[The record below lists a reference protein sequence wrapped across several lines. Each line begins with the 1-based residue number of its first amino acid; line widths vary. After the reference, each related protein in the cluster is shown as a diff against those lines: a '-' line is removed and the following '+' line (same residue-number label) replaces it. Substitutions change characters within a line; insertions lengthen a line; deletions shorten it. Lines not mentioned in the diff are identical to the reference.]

1 MLLHHGACRDRAAER
16 KSLTHFVQ
24 STHGGPRTTMAHKE
38 VPVEFLEFGVFVAKL
53 DRPWTETPFVYQ
65 GFVLQTEQ
73 QLAALK
79 KYCKKVYVDP
89 EKMQVVVAPKLLTL
103 PPSTRAVI
111 AEQAKE
117 TVRGAIVYKELA
129 TVEDELPRARTVF
142 TQTTA
147 IVQSMS
153 RAVVTGNALDGN
165 RATQAV
171 TEITDSV
178 VRNPDA
184 MMLLITMREKAQET
198 LNRSTQ
204 VSVYMTVFGRFLQL
218 ERERLELLGLIGLLQ
233 DVGML
238 KLTPGMPA
246 RRSDLT
252 GEEEVIFK
260 THVTHG
266 VEILSKTPG
275 LPAELP
281 GLASLHHERYDGSGY
296 PRGLKG
302 SAISQIGAIA
312 GIVDAFDMLTAPAPY
327 GMQMPPSNALNVL
340 FQNRGTQFHAALVEQ
355 FIQCVGAFPVG
366 SVVELNSGEVGVV
379 ITQNLVKRLQPR
391 VMVVQDANGNPIHPH
406 KILDLVKEPMAT
418 RDEPYRIRRTLDQ
431 TTVKIDTRELFL

>member
-1 MLLHHGACRDRAAER
+1 
-16 KSLTHFVQ
+16 
-24 STHGGPRTTMAHKE
+24 MAHKE
-38 VPVEFLEFGVFVAKL
+38 VPVEFLEFGMFVAKL
-53 DRPWTETPFVYQ
+53 DRPWTETPFVFQ
-65 GFVLQTEQ
+65 GFVLKTEE
-73 QLAALK
+73 QLETLK

-89 EKMQVVVAPKLLTL
+89 EKRQESVAAKLLSL
-103 PPSTRAVI
+103 PPSARQVI
-111 AEQAKE
+111 ADQSREV
-117 TVRGAIVYKELA
+117 VRGTVVYKELA
-129 TVEDELPRARTVF
+129 TVEDELPRARTVY
-142 TQTTA
+142 TQTNS
-147 IVQSMS
+147 IVQTMS
-153 RAVVTGNALDGN
+153 RAVVSGSALDGG
-165 RATQAV
+165 RAKQAV

-184 MMLLITMREKAQET
+184 MMLLVTMREKAEET

-238 KLTPGMPA
+238 KLPPGMPA
-246 RRSDLT
+246 RRADLT
-252 GEEEVIFK
+252 AAEEQVFR
-260 THVTHG
+260 THVENG
-266 VEILSKTPG
+266 VEILSKTTG

-281 GLASLHHERYDGSGY
+281 GFASLHHERYDGSGY

-312 GIVDAFDMLTAPAPY
+312 GIVDTFDMLTAPAPY

-366 SVVELNSGEVGVV
+366 SVVELNTGEVGVV

-391 VMVVQDANGNPIHPH
+391 VMVVQDTKGNPIHPH
-406 KILDLVKEPMAT
+406 KILDLMKEPMAGP
-418 RDEPYRIRRTLDQ
+418 DEPYRIRRTLDQ
-431 TTVKIDTRELFL
+431 ATVRIDPKELFL

>member
-1 MLLHHGACRDRAAER
+1 MLLHAALAER
-16 KSLTHFVQ
+16 APRHENRLLQ
-24 STHGGPRTTMAHKE
+24 SSGQRARMAQKE
-38 VPVEFLEFGVFVAKL
+38 VRVELLEFGMFVAKL

-65 GFVLQTEQ
+65 GFVLKTEQ
-73 QLAALK
+73 QLETLK
-79 KYCKKVYVDP
+79 KYCKVVYVDP
-89 EKMQVVVAPKLLTL
+89 EKRQEVVAAKLLSL
-103 PPSTRAVI
+103 PPGSARQVI
-111 AEQAKE
+111 AEQAREK
-117 TVRGAIVYKELA
+117 VRGTVIYKELA
-129 TVEDELPRARTVF
+129 TVEDELPRARSVF
-142 TQTTA
+142 TQTNA
-147 IVQSMS
+147 IVHTMS
-153 RAVVTGNALDGN
+153 RAVVTGNALDGD
-165 RATQAV
+165 RAKQAV

-184 MMLLITMREKAQET
+184 MMLLVTMRDKAEET

-218 ERERLELLGLIGLLQ
+218 ERERLEILGLIGLLQ

-238 KLTPGMPA
+238 KLPTAIPG
-246 RRSDLT
+246 RRSDLALD
-252 GEEEVIFK
+252 EDEIFK
-260 THVTHG
+260 SHVTHS
-266 VEILSKTPG
+266 VEILSQTAG
-275 LPAELP
+275 LPADLP
-281 GLASLHHERYDGSGY
+281 SLASLHHERYDGTGY

-312 GIVDAFDMLTAPAPY
+312 GIVDTFDMLTAPAPY

-391 VMVVQDANGNPIHPH
+391 VMVVQDAKGNPIHPH
-406 KILDLVKEPMAT
+406 KVLDLVNEPMAT
-418 RDEPYRIRRTLDQ
+418 PDEPYRIRRTLDQ
-431 TTVKIDTRELFL
+431 TTVKIDSRELFL

>member
-1 MLLHHGACRDRAAER
+1 MLLHAALAERAPRHQNRLLRLSGHGAR
-16 KSLTHFVQ
+16 
-24 STHGGPRTTMAHKE
+24 MAHRE
-38 VPVEFLEFGVFVAKL
+38 VPVESLEFGMFVAKL

-73 QLAALK
+73 QLDALK
-79 KYCKKVYVDP
+79 KYCKVVYVDP
-89 EKMQVVVAPKLLTL
+89 EKRQEAVGVRLLAL
-103 PPSTRAVI
+103 PPGSARKVI
-111 AEQAKE
+111 AEQSREK
-117 TVRGAIVYKELA
+117 VRGTIIYQELA
-129 TVEDELPRARTVF
+129 SVEDELPRARTVF
-142 TQTTA
+142 TQTNA
-147 IVQSMS
+147 IVHTLS

-165 RATQAV
+165 RARQAV
-171 TEITDSV
+171 IEITDSV
-178 VRNPDA
+178 IRNPDA
-184 MMLLITMREKAQET
+184 MMLLVTMRDQAEET

-218 ERERLELLGLIGLLQ
+218 ERERLEILGLIGLLQ

-238 KLTPGMPA
+238 KLPAGLPGRRGDLAPA
-246 RRSDLT
+246 ED
-252 GEEEVIFK
+252 EIFK
-260 THVTHG
+260 THVTHS
-266 VEILSKTPG
+266 VEILSQTAG

-302 SAISQIGAIA
+302 SAISQTGAIA
-312 GIVDAFDMLTAPAPY
+312 GIVDTFDMLTAPAPY

-391 VMVVQDANGNPIHPH
+391 VMVVQDASGNPIHPH
-406 KILDLVKEPMAT
+406 KVLDLVHEPMAT

-431 TTVKIDTRELFL
+431 TTVKIDSRELFL

>member
-1 MLLHHGACRDRAAER
+1 
-16 KSLTHFVQ
+16 
-24 STHGGPRTTMAHKE
+24 MAHKE
-38 VPVEFLEFGVFVAKL
+38 VPVDFLEFGMFVAKL

-65 GFVLQTEQ
+65 GFVLKTEQ
-73 QLAALK
+73 QLNALK
-79 KYCKKVYVDP
+79 KYCKVVYVDP
-89 EKMQVVVAPKLLTL
+89 ERKELVVAPKLLTL
-103 PPSTRAVI
+103 PPASTRQAI

-117 TVRGAIVYKELA
+117 KVRGTVIYKELA

-142 TQTTA
+142 TQTNA
-147 IVQSMS
+147 IVHTMS
-153 RAVVTGNALDGN
+153 RAVITGNALDGN
-165 RATQAV
+165 RAKQAV
-171 TEITDSV
+171 NEITDSV

-184 MMLLITMREKAQET
+184 MMLLVTMRDKAEET
-198 LNRSTQ
+198 LNRATQ

-218 ERERLELLGLIGLLQ
+218 ERERLEVLGLIGLLQ

-238 KLTPGMPA
+238 KLPAGIPG
-246 RRSDLT
+246 RRADLALT
-252 GEEEVIFK
+252 EDEIFK
-260 THVTHG
+260 SHVTHS
-266 VEILSKTPG
+266 VEILSQTAG

-312 GIVDAFDMLTAPAPY
+312 GIVDTFDMLTAPAPY

-366 SVVELNSGEVGVV
+366 SVVELNTGEIGVV

-391 VMVVQDANGNPIHPH
+391 VMVVQDASGNLIHPH
-406 KILDLVKEPMAT
+406 KVLDLVNEPMAT
-418 RDEPYRIRRTLDQ
+418 PDEPYRIRRTLDQ
-431 TTVKIDTRELFL
+431 TTVKIDSRELFL

>member
-1 MLLHHGACRDRAAER
+1 
-16 KSLTHFVQ
+16 
-24 STHGGPRTTMAHKE
+24 MAHRE
-38 VPVEFLEFGVFVAKL
+38 VPVEFLEFGMFVAKL

-65 GFVLQTEQ
+65 GFVLKTEQ
-73 QLAALK
+73 QIEALK
-79 KYCKKVYVDP
+79 KYCKVVYVDP
-89 EKMQVVVAPKLLTL
+89 EKRQEVVAPRLLTL
-103 PPSTRAVI
+103 PPSSTRQVI
-111 AEQAKE
+111 AEQSKE
-117 TVRGAIVYKELA
+117 KVRGTVVYKELA
-129 TVEDELPRARTVF
+129 KVEDELPRARSVF
-142 TQTTA
+142 TQTNA
-147 IVQSMS
+147 IVHTMS

-165 RATQAV
+165 RAKQAV

-184 MMLLITMREKAQET
+184 MMLLVTMRDKAEET

-218 ERERLELLGLIGLLQ
+218 ERESLETLGLIGLLQ

-238 KLTPGMPA
+238 KLPAGIPG
-246 RRSDLT
+246 RRADLAP
-252 GEEEVIFK
+252 EEDEIFK
-260 THVTHG
+260 SHVTHS
-266 VEILSKTPG
+266 VEILSQTAG
-275 LPAELP
+275 LPADLP
-281 GLASLHHERYDGSGY
+281 SLASLHHERYDGSGY

-302 SAISQIGAIA
+302 SAISQTGAIA
-312 GIVDAFDMLTAPAPY
+312 GIVDTFDMLTAPAPY

-391 VMVVQDANGNPIHPH
+391 VMVVQDAKGNPIHPH
-406 KILDLVKEPMAT
+406 KVLDLVNEPMAT
-418 RDEPYRIRRTLDQ
+418 PDEPYRIRRTLDQ
-431 TTVKIDTRELFL
+431 STVKIDSRELFL

>member
-1 MLLHHGACRDRAAER
+1 
-16 KSLTHFVQ
+16 
-24 STHGGPRTTMAHKE
+24 MAHRE
-38 VPVEFLEFGVFVAKL
+38 VPVEFLEFGMFVAKL

-65 GFVLQTEQ
+65 GFVLKTEQ
-73 QLAALK
+73 QIEALK
-79 KYCKKVYVDP
+79 KYCKVVYVDP
-89 EKMQVVVAPKLLTL
+89 EKRQEVRAPRLLTL
-103 PPSTRAVI
+103 PPSSTRQVI
-111 AEQAKE
+111 AEQSKE
-117 TVRGAIVYKELA
+117 KVRGTVVYKELA
-129 TVEDELPRARTVF
+129 KVEEELPRARSVF
-142 TQTTA
+142 TQTNA
-147 IVQSMS
+147 IVHTMS

-165 RATQAV
+165 RAKQAV

-184 MMLLITMREKAQET
+184 MMLLVTMRDKAEET

-218 ERERLELLGLIGLLQ
+218 ERESLETLGLIGLLQ

-238 KLTPGMPA
+238 KLPAGIPG
-246 RRSDLT
+246 RRADLAP
-252 GEEEVIFK
+252 EEDEIFK
-260 THVTHG
+260 SHVTHS
-266 VEILSKTPG
+266 VEILSQTAG
-275 LPAELP
+275 LPADLP
-281 GLASLHHERYDGSGY
+281 SLASLHHERYDGSGY

-302 SAISQIGAIA
+302 SAISQTGAIA
-312 GIVDAFDMLTAPAPY
+312 GIVDTFDMLTAPAPY

-391 VMVVQDANGNPIHPH
+391 VMVVQDAKGNPIHPH
-406 KILDLVKEPMAT
+406 KVLDLVNEPIAT
-418 RDEPYRIRRTLDQ
+418 PDEPYRIRRTLDQ
-431 TTVKIDTRELFL
+431 STVKIDSRELFL

>member
-1 MLLHHGACRDRAAER
+1 
-16 KSLTHFVQ
+16 
-24 STHGGPRTTMAHKE
+24 MAHKE
-38 VPVEFLEFGVFVAKL
+38 VPVEFLEFGMFVAKL

-65 GFVLQTEQ
+65 GFVLQTEE
-73 QLAALK
+73 QLNTLK

-89 EKMQVVVAPKLLTL
+89 EKMRVMVASKLLTL
-103 PPSTRAVI
+103 PSSTRSVI
-111 AEQAKE
+111 AEQSKE
-117 TVRGAIVYKELA
+117 RVRGTVVYKELA

-147 IVQSMS
+147 IVHTMS
-153 RAVVTGNALDGN
+153 RAVATGNALDGD
-165 RATQAV
+165 RARQAV

-184 MMLLITMREKAQET
+184 MMLLVTMREKAQET

-238 KLTPGMPA
+238 KLPPGMPA

-252 GEEEVIFK
+252 AAEEEIFK
-260 THVTHG
+260 THVTHS
-266 VEILSKTPG
+266 VEILSSTTG

-296 PRGLKG
+296 ARGLKG
-302 SAISQIGAIA
+302 GAISQTGAIA
-312 GIVDAFDMLTAPAPY
+312 GIVDTFDMLTAPAPY
-327 GMQMPPSNALNVL
+327 GLQMPPSNALNVL

-391 VMVVQDANGNPIHPH
+391 VMVVQDASGNPIHPH

-418 RDEPYRIRRTLDQ
+418 PDEPYRIRRTLDQ
-431 TTVKIDTRELFL
+431 TTVKVDSRELFL

>member
-1 MLLHHGACRDRAAER
+1 
-16 KSLTHFVQ
+16 
-24 STHGGPRTTMAHKE
+24 MAHRE
-38 VPVEFLEFGVFVAKL
+38 VPVEFLEFGMFVAKL

-73 QLAALK
+73 QIEALK
-79 KYCKKVYVDP
+79 KYCKVVYVDP
-89 EKMQVVVAPKLLTL
+89 EKRQEVRAPRLLTL
-103 PPSTRAVI
+103 PPSSTRQVI
-111 AEQAKE
+111 AEQSKE
-117 TVRGAIVYKELA
+117 KVRGTVVYKELA
-129 TVEDELPRARTVF
+129 KVEEELPRARSVF
-142 TQTTA
+142 TQTNA
-147 IVQSMS
+147 IVHTMS

-165 RATQAV
+165 RAKQAV

-184 MMLLITMREKAQET
+184 MMLLVTMRDKAEET

-218 ERERLELLGLIGLLQ
+218 ERESLETLGLIGLLQ

-238 KLTPGMPA
+238 KLPAGIPG
-246 RRSDLT
+246 RRADLAP
-252 GEEEVIFK
+252 EEDEIFK
-260 THVTHG
+260 SHVTHS
-266 VEILSKTPG
+266 VEILSQTAG
-275 LPAELP
+275 LPADLP
-281 GLASLHHERYDGSGY
+281 SLASLHHERYDGSGY

-302 SAISQIGAIA
+302 SAISQTGAIA
-312 GIVDAFDMLTAPAPY
+312 GIVDTFDMLTAPAPY

-391 VMVVQDANGNPIHPH
+391 VMVVQDAKGNPIHPH
-406 KILDLVKEPMAT
+406 KVLDLVNEPMVT
-418 RDEPYRIRRTLDQ
+418 PDEPYRIRRTLDQ
-431 TTVKIDTRELFL
+431 STVKIDSRELFL

>member
-1 MLLHHGACRDRAAER
+1 
-16 KSLTHFVQ
+16 
-24 STHGGPRTTMAHKE
+24 MAHRE
-38 VPVEFLEFGVFVAKL
+38 VPVEFLEFGMFVAKL

-73 QLAALK
+73 QIEALK
-79 KYCKKVYVDP
+79 KYCKVVYVDP
-89 EKMQVVVAPKLLTL
+89 EKRQEVRAPRLLTL
-103 PPSTRAVI
+103 PPSSTRQVI
-111 AEQAKE
+111 AEQSKE
-117 TVRGAIVYKELA
+117 KVRGTVVYKELA
-129 TVEDELPRARTVF
+129 KVEEELPRARSVF
-142 TQTTA
+142 TQTNA
-147 IVQSMS
+147 IVHTMS

-165 RATQAV
+165 RAKQAV

-184 MMLLITMREKAQET
+184 MMLLVTMRDKAEET

-218 ERERLELLGLIGLLQ
+218 ERESLETLGLIGLLQ

-238 KLTPGMPA
+238 KLPAGIPG
-246 RRSDLT
+246 RRADLAP
-252 GEEEVIFK
+252 EEDEIFK
-260 THVTHG
+260 SHVTHS
-266 VEILSKTPG
+266 VEILSQTAG
-275 LPAELP
+275 LPADLP
-281 GLASLHHERYDGSGY
+281 SLASLHHERYDGSGY

-302 SAISQIGAIA
+302 SAISQTGAIA
-312 GIVDAFDMLTAPAPY
+312 GIVDTFDMLTAPAPY

-391 VMVVQDANGNPIHPH
+391 VMVVQDAKGNPIHPH
-406 KILDLVKEPMAT
+406 KVLDLVNEPMAT
-418 RDEPYRIRRTLDQ
+418 PDEPYRIRRTLDQ
-431 TTVKIDTRELFL
+431 STVKIDSRELFL

>member
-1 MLLHHGACRDRAAER
+1 
-16 KSLTHFVQ
+16 
-24 STHGGPRTTMAHKE
+24 MAHRE
-38 VPVEFLEFGVFVAKL
+38 VPVDSLEFGMFVAKL

-73 QLAALK
+73 QLDALR
-79 KYCKKVYVDP
+79 KYCKVVYVDP
-89 EKMQVVVAPKLLTL
+89 EKRQEAVAARLLTL
-103 PPSTRAVI
+103 PPGSTRRAI
-111 AEQAKE
+111 AEQSKE
-117 TVRGAIVYKELA
+117 KVRGTVVYRELA
-129 TVEDELPRARTVF
+129 SVEDELPRARNVV
-142 TQTTA
+142 TQTNA
-147 IVQSMS
+147 IVHTMS
-153 RAVVTGNALDGN
+153 RAVVTGNALDGG
-165 RATQAV
+165 RAKQAV
-171 TEITDSV
+171 NEITDSV

-184 MMLLITMREKAQET
+184 MMLLVTMRDKAEET

-218 ERERLELLGLIGLLQ
+218 ERERLEILGLIGLLQ

-238 KLTPGMPA
+238 KLPAGLPA
-246 RRSDLT
+246 RRADLAPA
-252 GEEEVIFK
+252 EDEIFK
-260 THVTHG
+260 SHVTHS
-266 VEILSKTPG
+266 VEILSQTAG

-302 SAISQIGAIA
+302 SAISQTGAIA
-312 GIVDAFDMLTAPAPY
+312 GIVDSFDMLTAPAPY

-340 FQNRGTQFHAALVEQ
+340 FQNRGMQFHAALVEQ

-391 VMVVQDANGNPIHPH
+391 VMVVQDAGGNPIHPH
-406 KILDLVKEPMAT
+406 KVLDLVHEPMAT
-418 RDEPYRIRRTLDQ
+418 PDEPYRIRRTLDQ
-431 TTVKIDTRELFL
+431 ATVKIDSRELFL

>member
-1 MLLHHGACRDRAAER
+1 
-16 KSLTHFVQ
+16 
-24 STHGGPRTTMAHKE
+24 MAHKE
-38 VPVEFLEFGVFVAKL
+38 VQVESLVFGMFVARL

-65 GFVLQTEQ
+65 GFVLTTEQ
-73 QLAALK
+73 QLEALK
-79 KYCKKVYVDP
+79 KYCRKVYVDP
-89 EKMQVVVAPKLLTL
+89 EKLQVMVAPRLLSL
-103 PPSTRAVI
+103 PASTRRVI
-111 AEQAKE
+111 AEQSRE
-117 TVRGAIVYKELA
+117 VVRGMVVYRELA

-142 TQTTA
+142 SQTNA
-147 IVQSMS
+147 IVQTMS
-153 RAVVTGNALDGN
+153 RAVVSGNALDGN
-165 RATQAV
+165 RARQAV

-184 MMLLITMREKAQET
+184 MMLLVTMRDQAEET

-218 ERERLELLGLIGLLQ
+218 ERDRLELLGLMGLLQ

-238 KLTPGMPA
+238 KLPPGMPA
-246 RRSDLT
+246 RRTDLIPA
-252 GEEEVIFK
+252 EEEIFK
-260 THVTHG
+260 SHVGHS
-266 VEILSKTPG
+266 VEILSQTPG

-296 PRGLKG
+296 ARGLKG
-302 SAISQIGAIA
+302 SAISQMGAIA
-312 GIVDAFDMLTAPAPY
+312 GIVDTFDMLTAPAPY
-327 GMQMPPSNALNVL
+327 GLQMPPSNALNVL
-340 FQNRGTQFHAALVEQ
+340 FQNRGTQFHAALIEQ

-406 KILDLVKEPMAT
+406 KILDLVNEPMAT
-418 RDEPYRIRRTLDQ
+418 PDEPYRIRRTLDQ
-431 TTVKIDTRELFL
+431 TTVKIDARELFL

>member
-1 MLLHHGACRDRAAER
+1 
-16 KSLTHFVQ
+16 
-24 STHGGPRTTMAHKE
+24 MAHRE
-38 VPVEFLEFGVFVAKL
+38 VPVEFLEFGMFVAKL

-65 GFVLQTEQ
+65 GFVLKTEQ
-73 QLAALK
+73 QIEALK
-79 KYCKKVYVDP
+79 KYCKVVYVDP
-89 EKMQVVVAPKLLTL
+89 EKRQEVVAPRLLTL
-103 PPSTRAVI
+103 PPSSTRQVI
-111 AEQAKE
+111 AEQSKE
-117 TVRGAIVYKELA
+117 KVRGTVVYKELA
-129 TVEDELPRARTVF
+129 KVEDELPRARNVF
-142 TQTTA
+142 TQTNA
-147 IVQSMS
+147 IVHTMS

-165 RATQAV
+165 RAKQAV

-184 MMLLITMREKAQET
+184 MMLLVTMRDKAEET

-218 ERERLELLGLIGLLQ
+218 ERESLETLGLIGLLQ

-238 KLTPGMPA
+238 KLPAGMPG
-246 RRSDLT
+246 RRSDLAVD
-252 GEEEVIFK
+252 EDEIFK
-260 THVTHG
+260 SHVTHS
-266 VEILSKTPG
+266 VEILSQTAG
-275 LPAELP
+275 LPADLP
-281 GLASLHHERYDGSGY
+281 SLASLHHERYDGSGY

-302 SAISQIGAIA
+302 SAISQTGAIA
-312 GIVDAFDMLTAPAPY
+312 GIVDTFDMLTAPAPY

-391 VMVVQDANGNPIHPH
+391 VMVVQDAKGNPIHPH
-406 KILDLVKEPMAT
+406 KVLDLVNEPMAT
-418 RDEPYRIRRTLDQ
+418 PDEPYRIRRTLDQ
-431 TTVKIDTRELFL
+431 STVKIDSRELFL

>member
-1 MLLHHGACRDRAAER
+1 
-16 KSLTHFVQ
+16 
-24 STHGGPRTTMAHKE
+24 MAHKE
-38 VPVEFLEFGVFVAKL
+38 VPIEYLEFGMFVAKL

-65 GFVLQTEQ
+65 GFVLKTEQ
-73 QLAALK
+73 QLNALK
-79 KYCKKVYVDP
+79 RYCKSVYVDP
-89 EKMQVVVAPKLLTL
+89 EKQQVVVAPRLLTL
-103 PPSTRAVI
+103 PPSTRTAI
-111 AEQAKE
+111 AEQVKDK
-117 TVRGAIVYKELA
+117 VRGTAVYKELA

-142 TQTTA
+142 TQTNA
-147 IVQSMS
+147 IVLAMA
-153 RAVVTGNALDGN
+153 RAVVSGNALDGE
-165 RATQAV
+165 RAKQAV
-171 TEITDSV
+171 AEITDSV

-184 MMLLITMREKAQET
+184 MMLLVTLRDKAEET

-218 ERERLELLGLIGLLQ
+218 ERERLELLGLMGLLQ

-238 KLTPGMPA
+238 KLPPGMPS
-246 RRSDLT
+246 RRNDLT
-252 GEEEVIFK
+252 AEEETTFK
-260 THVTHG
+260 THVTHS
-266 VEILSKTPG
+266 VEILSQTPA

-296 PRGLKG
+296 ARGLKG
-302 SAISQIGAIA
+302 GAISQMGAIA
-312 GIVDAFDMLTAPAPY
+312 GIVDTFDMLTAPAPY

-340 FQNRGTQFHAALVEQ
+340 FQNRGTQFHAALIEQ

-406 KILDLVKEPMAT
+406 KILDLVNEPMAT
-418 RDEPYRIRRTLDQ
+418 PDEPYRIRRTLDQ
-431 TTVKIDTRELFL
+431 TTVKIDSRELFL

>member
-1 MLLHHGACRDRAAER
+1 MLLHAALAER
-16 KSLTHFVQ
+16 ASRHQNRLLRLSGH
-24 STHGGPRTTMAHKE
+24 RERMAHKE
-38 VPVEFLEFGVFVAKL
+38 VPVEFLEFGMFVAKL

-65 GFVLQTEQ
+65 GFVLKTEQ
-73 QLAALK
+73 QLNALK
-79 KYCKKVYVDP
+79 KYCKVVYVDP
-89 EKMQVVVAPKLLTL
+89 EKHQVVVAAKLLTL
-103 PPSTRAVI
+103 PPASTRQVI
-111 AEQAKE
+111 AEQSKE
-117 TVRGAIVYKELA
+117 KVRGTVIYRELA

-142 TQTTA
+142 TQTNA
-147 IVQSMS
+147 IVHTMS

-165 RATQAV
+165 RAKQAV
-171 TEITDSV
+171 NEITDSV

-184 MMLLITMREKAQET
+184 MMLLVTMRDKVEET

-218 ERERLELLGLIGLLQ
+218 ERERLEILGLIGLLQ

-238 KLTPGMPA
+238 KLPPGIPG
-246 RRSDLT
+246 RRADLAT
-252 GEEEVIFK
+252 AEDEIFK
-260 THVTHG
+260 THVTHS
-266 VEILSKTPG
+266 VEILSQTAG

-281 GLASLHHERYDGSGY
+281 SLASLHHERYDGSGY

-302 SAISQIGAIA
+302 SAISQTGAIA
-312 GIVDAFDMLTAPAPY
+312 GMVDTFDMLTAPAPY

-391 VMVVQDANGNPIHPH
+391 VMVVQDAAGNPIHPH
-406 KILDLVKEPMAT
+406 KILDLVNEPMAT
-418 RDEPYRIRRTLDQ
+418 KDEPYRIRRTLDQ
-431 TTVKIDTRELFL
+431 TTVKIDSRELFL

>member
-1 MLLHHGACRDRAAER
+1 
-16 KSLTHFVQ
+16 
-24 STHGGPRTTMAHKE
+24 MAHKE
-38 VPVEFLEFGVFVAKL
+38 VQIEFLEFGMFIAKL

-65 GFVLQTEQ
+65 GFVLKTEQ
-73 QLAALK
+73 QLTALK
-79 KYCKKVYVDP
+79 KYCKTVYVDP

-103 PPSTRAVI
+103 PSSTRSVI
-111 AEQAKE
+111 AEQSKE
-117 TVRGAIVYKELA
+117 KVRGTAVYRELA
-129 TVEDELPRARTVF
+129 TVEDELPRARNVF
-142 TQTTA
+142 TQTTS

-153 RAVVTGNALDGN
+153 RAVISGNALDGA
-165 RATQAV
+165 RARQAV
-171 TEITDSV
+171 SEITDSV

-184 MMLLITMREKAQET
+184 MMLLMTLREKAQET

-218 ERERLELLGLIGLLQ
+218 DRERLELLGLIGLLQ

-238 KLTPGMPA
+238 KLPPGMPA
-246 RRSDLT
+246 RRSDLDAA
-252 GEEEVIFK
+252 EQEIFK
-260 THVTHG
+260 THVTHS
-266 VEILSKTPG
+266 VEILSKTDG

-296 PRGLKG
+296 ARGLKG
-302 SAISQIGAIA
+302 SAISQTGAVA
-312 GIVDAFDMLTAPAPY
+312 GIVDTFDMLTAPTPY
-327 GMQMPPSNALNVL
+327 GMQLPPSNALNVL

-406 KILDLVKEPMAT
+406 KVLDLVKEPMAT
-418 RDEPYRIRRTLDQ
+418 ADEPYRIRRTLDQ
-431 TTVKIDTRELFL
+431 ATVQIDARELFL

>member
-1 MLLHHGACRDRAAER
+1 
-16 KSLTHFVQ
+16 
-24 STHGGPRTTMAHKE
+24 MAHKE
-38 VPVEFLEFGVFVAKL
+38 VPVELLEFGMFVAKL
-53 DRPWTETPFVYQ
+53 DRPWTETPFVFQ
-65 GFVLQTEQ
+65 GFVLKTDEQ
-73 QLAALK
+73 RNALK

-89 EKMQVVVAPKLLTL
+89 EKMEVDVAPRLLSL
-103 PPSTRAVI
+103 PPSTRSAI
-111 AEQAKE
+111 AEQSRE
-117 TVRGAIVYKELA
+117 MVRGSVVYKELA
-129 TVEDELPRARTVF
+129 SVEDELPRARSVF
-142 TQTTA
+142 TQTTSV
-147 IVQSMS
+147 VQTMS

-165 RATQAV
+165 RARQAV

-184 MMLLITMREKAQET
+184 MMLLVTMREKAQET

-218 ERERLELLGLIGLLQ
+218 ERERLELLGLVGLLQ

-238 KLTPGMPA
+238 KLPPGMPE
-246 RRSDLT
+246 RRCDLT
-252 GEEEVIFK
+252 GEEEAVFK
-260 THVTHG
+260 THVTHS
-266 VEILSKTPG
+266 VEILSKTAG

-296 PRGLKG
+296 ARGLKG
-302 SAISQIGAIA
+302 GAISQTGAIA
-312 GIVDAFDMLTAPAPY
+312 GIVDTFDMLTAPAPY
-327 GMQMPPSNALNVL
+327 GMQMPPSNALNVV

-391 VMVVQDANGNPIHPH
+391 VMVVQDANGNPVHPH

-418 RDEPYRIRRTLDQ
+418 PDEPYRIRRTLDQ
-431 TTVKIDTRELFL
+431 TTVKLDSRELFL